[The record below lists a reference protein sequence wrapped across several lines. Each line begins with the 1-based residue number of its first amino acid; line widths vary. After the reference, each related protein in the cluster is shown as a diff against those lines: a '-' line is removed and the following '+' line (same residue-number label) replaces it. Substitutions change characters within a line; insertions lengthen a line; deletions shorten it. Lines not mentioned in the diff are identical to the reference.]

1 MTEVEIAELE
11 NATSITLPE
20 TYRRILRE
28 YPDFPISAADTDY
41 RPQDNEIYASFD
53 LRWGINV
60 DEADYLREIFP
71 ASYFAIGDSGCG
83 DIYAINTKHPDA
95 PVYISGP
102 HEGEYPEDENGGRLP
117 VYDSISEFIEFIRDD
132 INEWQGYQ
140 IEKETLIRT
149 VFNYVFAVIL
159 LICWFGFALIS
170 AAVIMPFLWIKS
182 KYSRTKHHR

>member
-53 LRWGINV
+53 LLWGINV

-83 DIYAINTKHPDA
+83 DIYAINTKHPDS

-102 HEGEYPEDENGGRLP
+102 HEAEYPEDEDGKRLP
-117 VYDSISEFIEFIRDD
+117 SYDSISQFIEIIRDG
-132 INEWQGYQ
+132 INKWQGCQ
-140 IEKETLIRT
+140 IENETLIRT
-149 VFNYVFAVIL
+149 MFNYVFAGVL
-159 LICWFGFALIS
+159 LICWFGFVLIT
-170 AAVIMPFLWIKS
+170 AAIIMPLAWMHG
-182 KYSRTKHHR
+182 KYSRLKRHD